1 MKPSSTHPLQTS
13 SFLASIPGRSGEE
26 MKDSVVTFK
35 CSSIK
40 TLLHK
45 YKVFAFTFM
54 IANLFFAQYS
64 FGQTQ
69 TFNYTGS
76 NQTFNVPVG
85 VTSVTVSAWGG
96 GGCSGQNTGG
106 AARGGGGGGAFT
118 RGTIPVTPGNQL
130 TIVVGAGGIYN
141 NNSTTTD
148 DGFASSVGPIVANG
162 GSRGIIGNNVPI
174 NGGAGGTAS
183 TDPGGVTSF
192 VSFTGGNG
200 GNGYVAGAG
209 GGGGGGGES
218 ASSTGIGNTGANG
231 TTAGVGGC
239 GVEPE
244 MRQVETAE
252 EAQIMMVILIVLL
265 E

>member
-1 MKPSSTHPLQTS
+1 MKPSSTHLLKTSFFLPLIS
-13 SFLASIPGRSGEE
+13 STSGEE

-54 IANLFFAQYS
+54 IVNLFFGQNG

-76 NQTFNVPVG
+76 NQTFTVPVG

-96 GGCSGQNTGG
+96 GGCSGQNSGG
-106 AARGGGGGGAFT
+106 LARGGGGGGAFT
-118 RGTIPVTPGNQL
+118 RGTIPVTPGGQL
-130 TIVVGAGGIYN
+130 TVVVGAGGIYN
-141 NNSTTTD
+141 TNSTTTD

-162 GSRGIIGNNVPI
+162 GSRGIIGNNVTI
-174 NGGAGGTAS
+174 NGGTGGTAS

-192 VSFTGGNG
+192 VSFAGGNG
-200 GNGYVAGAG
+200 GNGYVAGDWWWW
-209 GGGGGGGES
+209 
-218 ASSTGIGNTGANG
+218 
-231 TTAGVGGC
+231 
-239 GVEPE
+239 
-244 MRQVETAE
+244 RWRR
-252 EAQIMMVILIVLL
+252 
-265 E
+265 